1 MAYDTESHNTN
12 QISQQRLV
20 EQFFVRGNEDT
31 IQNSEIRDFKN
42 WIKHQN
48 NYRQFIQPS
57 EVCSMANT
65 Q

>member
-1 MAYDTESHNTN
+1 MAYDTESDNTN

-20 EQFFVRGNEDT
+20 EQFFVRGNEYT
-31 IQNSEIRDFKN
+31 IQNSEIGFQN

-57 EVCSMANT
+57 EVCSMANA